1 MIEKQADMQCDEVGD
16 RKCLPAPPIFPKLSG
31 VVGLKEKTE
40 TEMGGGD
47 GGGGGDE
54 DRCSV

>member
-31 VVGLKEKTE
+31 VVGLKKKTE

-47 GGGGGDE
+47 GGGDE